1 MSSTTKG
8 ELSQLYWLK
17 KEIAGEQGRL
27 RIWERSAR
35 GETGPL
41 PGLPPMEG
49 DRACTALLEAQRD
62 KTAEKLGRLVAEYD
76 RLTQFIASVEDSLMR
91 QILTHRYVDG
101 MRWVQVAARL
111 GGGNTADGVR
121 KAHDRF
127 LRSSVSS
134 GEAVLL

>member
-1 MSSTTKG
+1 MTKG

-17 KEIAGEQGRL
+17 KEIAGEERRL
-27 RIWERSAR
+27 RTWERAAR

-41 PGLPPMEG
+41 PGLPPMAGEG
-49 DRACTALLEAQRD
+49 ACTALLEAQRD

-76 RLTQFIASVEDSLMR
+76 RLTQFIASVEDSWLR
-91 QILTHRYVDG
+91 QILTCRYVDG
-101 MRWVQVAARL
+101 LSWVQVAVRL

-127 LRSSVSS
+127 LRSSVLS
-134 GEAVLL
+134 GQAALP